1 MSQDVYI
8 TRLSAFLPNQPVSN
22 DEMEQY
28 IGLIH
33 SQSSKTKNLVLRNN
47 GIKCRYYAMD
57 KNGKATHTNAQMAAI
72 AVEKLFE
79 NHPEEINEMDLL
91 TCGTSS
97 PDQWMPSHA
106 VMVHG
111 WLKNSKAIEVT
122 SPAGNCCSGMHAL
135 KYAWMAVK
143 AGQSKKAVVT
153 GSERTSRIMNNQSF
167 EVEAQKLAD
176 DGENPYISFEK
187 EFLRWMLSDGAAAA
201 LLQNTPAKEGNSLRI
216 DAIEGVSYAHLAEPC
231 MYSAAEKLSDGTF
244 ISYMD
249 MAPAEIMEKSVLS
262 IKQDTKLLSKYI
274 VDLGSD
280 KLIEMLQTHYL
291 PASEIDWFLP
301 HISSEFFR
309 SKMDEGFRQKGLVI
323 PQEKW
328 FTNLSQVGN
337 VGAGSVYLMMEELMR
352 NNKLQK
358 GQRIVLAVPESARFS
373 YVFAILTVV

>member
-1 MSQDVYI
+1 
-8 TRLSAFLPNQPVSN
+8 
-22 DEMEQY
+22 
-28 IGLIH
+28 
-33 SQSSKTKNLVLRNN
+33 
-47 GIKCRYYAMD
+47 
-57 KNGKATHTNAQMAAI
+57 
-72 AVEKLFE
+72 
-79 NHPEEINEMDLL
+79 
-91 TCGTSS
+91 
-97 PDQWMPSHA
+97 
-106 VMVHG
+106 
-111 WLKNSKAIEVT
+111 
-122 SPAGNCCSGMHAL
+122 
-135 KYAWMAVK
+135 
-143 AGQSKKAVVT
+143 
-153 GSERTSRIMNNQSF
+153 MNNQSF

-187 EFLRWMLSDGAAAA
+187 EFLRWMLSDG
-201 LLQNTPAKEGNSLRI
+201 LLRTLQKYTSQRRQLLRI

-231 MYSAAEKLSDGTF
+231 MYSDAEKLSDGTF

-280 KLIEMLQTHYL
+280 KLIEMLQIHHL
-291 PASEIDWFLP
+291 PAEEIDWFLP

-337 VGAGSVYLMMEELMR
+337 VGAGSVYLMLEELMR